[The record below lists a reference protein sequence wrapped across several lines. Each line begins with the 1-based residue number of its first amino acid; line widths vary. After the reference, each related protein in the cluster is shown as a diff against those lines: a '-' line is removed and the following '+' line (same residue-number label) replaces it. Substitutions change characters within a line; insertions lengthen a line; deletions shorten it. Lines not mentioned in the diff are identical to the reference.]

1 MQPQAFDAYDDR
13 DLVAAFQA
21 GDADAFAQIVGAHH
35 RSLTA
40 EAQRR
45 LRSPGD
51 AEDAVQ
57 ETLLRAYLALDR
69 FGGEYRLHAWLSR
82 ILANVCADTG
92 ARRAAEVRLVDRLG
106 PERDEAPPAD
116 VGIGDA
122 ELRQT
127 VRKAVDSLPDSYR
140 VAFVLREIKER
151 TYAEVAEE
159 LGISETNARARVH
172 RARTSLTRSLRNTG
186 AVLAGIP
193 IPLHLLGLKR
203 LVLHAASERV
213 PGLAH
218 YSGKS
223 RIVPPGPD
231 VPSSVIPAASQPPLP
246 LLFQGP
252 LAETS
257 QAVALA
263 ASSPLSQ
270 TIIAGASV
278 AWHATL
284 PVAAALA
291 TVAASAAMAGSGAA
305 ANGPTTPAP
314 TPNSHVILAAST
326 ADLASYVGAPPID
339 SQTSTPA
346 GVSGTSV
353 SPGSSSSASS
363 AGPSTTAGAVAA
375 TTATDPW
382 SWVSNAASG
391 VAGAVVSTSVSTSAS
406 TSASTGSQVP
416 TQAAGSSASAGATAP
431 VACPFTGYFPGVP
444 SGPIPLPPPEPAGT
458 VAGSYFASDTF
469 TLGTTGPAF
478 EVAGLGQFE
487 QGANTVTLHTLYGAC
502 LPATTNPELVGNL
515 SNPAD
520 EALGQLQLRG
530 ALVSSQTDQG
540 ETTAYY
546 RGTSVWLDG
555 PNAASDPLVF
565 VAQVTLAEPANIS
578 TLRVAF
584 FGPTPNFAP
593 TPAACSAAAGTSS
606 TPVNDTPGPATSTTD
621 TPTTGASTSAAPGSG
636 SGTSAGPDTSSGS
649 NSTSE
654 ASPTGSSN
662 CPPSPGDPASG
673 SGSQTSSTSGSA
685 PTSPSPGSTPSSS
698 GPDGAADGSTP
709 NGTSA
714 PGTTAGSGPGLSASA
729 DDQTTSTP
737 PADSASADS
746 SPGGSSPTKKS
757 SPAAPPGP

>member
-1 MQPQAFDAYDDR
+1 MVMQPQAFDAYDDR

-21 GDADAFAQIVGAHH
+21 GDADAFAQIVGVHH

-127 VRKAVDSLPDSYR
+127 VREAVDSLPDSYR
-140 VAFVLREIKER
+140 VAFVLREIEER

-203 LVLHAASERV
+203 LVLHAATERV
-213 PGLAH
+213 RGLAH

-291 TVAASAAMAGSGAA
+291 TVAASAAMVGSGAA
-305 ANGPTTPAP
+305 ANGPATPAP
-314 TPNSHVILAAST
+314 APNSHVILAAST
-326 ADLASYVGAPPID
+326 ANLASYVGAPPIGD
-339 SQTSTPA
+339 NGSAPT

-363 AGPSTTAGAVAA
+363 AGPSKTAGAVAA

-391 VAGAVVSTSVSTSAS
+391 VAGGVASTSVSTSPS
-406 TSASTGSQVP
+406 SGSQVP
-416 TQAAGSSASAGATAP
+416 TQAASSSASAGATAP
-431 VACPFTGYFPGVP
+431 VGCPFTGYFPGVP

-502 LPATTNPELVGNL
+502 LPGTTNPELVGNL

-584 FGPTPNFAP
+584 FGPTPNFTG
-593 TPAACSAAAGTSS
+593 TPATCTAAAGTSS
-606 TPVNDTPGPATSTTD
+606 TPVNGTPGPATSTTD
-621 TPTTGASTSAAPGSG
+621 APTTGASTSAAPGSG

-649 NSTSE
+649 NSTSG

-673 SGSQTSSTSGSA
+673 SGSQTSPTSSSA
-685 PTSPSPGSTPSSS
+685 TSSPSATATSPS
-698 GPDGAADGSTP
+698 
-709 NGTSA
+709 
-714 PGTTAGSGPGLSASA
+714 SGPGGSVTGSASSESPASGITAGTGPNAPASTPA
-729 DDQTTSTP
+729 DDPTRSGPSTTASP
-737 PADSASADS
+737 PA
-746 SPGGSSPTKKS
+746 P
-757 SPAAPPGP
+757 

>member
-1 MQPQAFDAYDDR
+1 MVMQPQAFDAYDDR

-21 GDADAFAQIVGAHH
+21 GDADAFAQIVGVHH

-106 PERDEAPPAD
+106 PERDDAPPAD

-127 VRKAVDSLPDSYR
+127 VREAVDSLPDSYR
-140 VAFVLREIKER
+140 VAFVLREIEER

-291 TVAASAAMAGSGAA
+291 TVAASAAMAGSGMA

-326 ADLASYVGAPPID
+326 ADLASYVAAPPID

-363 AGPSTTAGAVAA
+363 AGPSKTAGAVAA

-391 VAGAVVSTSVSTSAS
+391 VAGGVASTSVSTSAS
-406 TSASTGSQVP
+406 SGSQVP
-416 TQAAGSSASAGATAP
+416 TQAASSSASAGATAP

-502 LPATTNPELVGNL
+502 LPGTTNPELVANL

-546 RGTSVWLDG
+546 RGTSAWFDG
-555 PNAASDPLVF
+555 PNVSSPPLVF

-578 TLRVAF
+578 ALRVAF
-584 FGPTPNFAP
+584 FGPTPNFTG
-593 TPAACSAAAGTSS
+593 TPATCTAAAGTSS

-621 TPTTGASTSAAPGSG
+621 APTTSASTSAAPGSG

-649 NSTSE
+649 NSTSG

-673 SGSQTSSTSGSA
+673 SGSQTSPTSSSA
-685 PTSPSPGSTPSSS
+685 TSSPSATATSPS
-698 GPDGAADGSTP
+698 
-709 NGTSA
+709 
-714 PGTTAGSGPGLSASA
+714 SGPGGSVTGSASSESPASGITAGTGPNAPASTPA
-729 DDQTTSTP
+729 DDPTRSGPSTTASP
-737 PADSASADS
+737 PA
-746 SPGGSSPTKKS
+746 P
-757 SPAAPPGP
+757 

>member
-1 MQPQAFDAYDDR
+1 MVMQPQAFDAYDDR

-21 GDADAFAQIVGAHH
+21 GDADAFAQIVGVHH

-106 PERDEAPPAD
+106 PARDEAPPAD

-127 VRKAVDSLPDSYR
+127 VREAVDSLPDSYR
-140 VAFVLREIKER
+140 VAFVLREIEEH

-291 TVAASAAMAGSGAA
+291 TVAASAAMAGSGMA

-326 ADLASYVGAPPID
+326 ADLASYVAAPPID

-353 SPGSSSSASS
+353 SPGTSSSASS
-363 AGPSTTAGAVAA
+363 AGPSKTAGAVAA

-391 VAGAVVSTSVSTSAS
+391 VAGGVASTSVSTSPS
-406 TSASTGSQVP
+406 SGSQVP
-416 TQAAGSSASAGATAP
+416 TQAASSSASAGATAP
-431 VACPFTGYFPGVP
+431 VGCPFTGYFPGVP

-502 LPATTNPELVGNL
+502 LPGTTNPELVANL
-515 SNPAD
+515 SNPTD

-555 PNAASDPLVF
+555 PNVSSPPLVF

-584 FGPTPNFAP
+584 FGPTPNFTG
-593 TPAACSAAAGTSS
+593 TPATCTAAAGTSS

-621 TPTTGASTSAAPGSG
+621 APTTGASTSAAPGSG

-649 NSTSE
+649 NSTSG

-662 CPPSPGDPASG
+662 CPPSPGHPASG
-673 SGSQTSSTSGSA
+673 SGSQTSPTSSSA
-685 PTSPSPGSTPSSS
+685 TSSPSATATSPS
-698 GPDGAADGSTP
+698 
-709 NGTSA
+709 
-714 PGTTAGSGPGLSASA
+714 SGPGGSVTGSASSESPASGITAGTGPNAPASTPA
-729 DDQTTSTP
+729 DDPTRSGPSTTASP
-737 PADSASADS
+737 PA
-746 SPGGSSPTKKS
+746 P
-757 SPAAPPGP
+757 